1 MARDGNHERFSSL
14 PLFLLG
20 LTLLGGCIK
29 PTEVVKAPSPMDATV
44 VGVLDPQDGGGVTG
58 LPERVTER
66 IGRTLAARD
75 LRAVPLTTGTFA
87 DDFASRR
94 VTGQRVAWLAD
105 GHVSTPLV
113 VLVEAE
119 ATYYSQ
125 IEGRNRWTVDVTATI
140 ASPSAPEEALTS
152 AFEVPVIL
160 QFVHEKEP
168 RALEEA
174 APIIERQLG
183 HLLDQYLGALPPG

>member
-1 MARDGNHERFSSL
+1 MAREGNHGRFSPI
-14 PLFLLG
+14 PLFLVG

-44 VGVLDPQDGGGVTG
+44 VGVLDPQDGGPVTG
-58 LPERVTER
+58 LPERVTDR
-66 IGRTLAARD
+66 IGNALTERD
-75 LRAVPLTTGTFA
+75 LRAVPLGPESFA
-87 DDFASRR
+87 GDFANRR
-94 VTGQRVAWLAD
+94 VTGQRVAWLAE
-105 GHVSTPLV
+105 GGATTPV
-113 VLVEAE
+113 MVLIEAE

-140 ASPSAPEEALTS
+140 AATEDPDAALTS
-152 AFEVPVIL
+152 SFEVPVIL